1 MWRDPIDELID
12 DLERVVPAEQQTEWG
27 QMPSLVEITYWT
39 DRVLSRP
46 LTPADLDGTAKPEK
60 SDLADDP
67 GFQAH
72 LRKWR
77 DWRTRLDRKAKGTST
92 SDTPPAG
99 KSGAS
104 EK

>member
-1 MWRDPIDELID
+1 MWRDLMDELID
-12 DLERVVPAEQQTEWG
+12 DLERVVPPEQQTAWG

-39 DRVLSRP
+39 DRILSP
-46 LTPADLDGTAKPEK
+46 LTKADLDGTAKPVK

-72 LRKWR
+72 LRKWQ
-77 DWRTRLDRKAKGTST
+77 DWRTRLDREAKRTPT
-92 SDTPPAG
+92 SDTPLAG
-99 KSGAS
+99 KSRAS